1 MTTAYKQFKKH
12 IISICMNYEFK
23 DASDL
28 ILLQDELIKIY
39 EGVED
44 HYIIYNEFSID
55 EYNTLRY
62 SLRELITTISW
73 ALLHRYNSELY
84 VSKTFIDLTDEYMTK
99 MKKGGE

>member
-1 MTTAYKQFKKH
+1 MTKAYNEFKKH
-12 IISICMNYEFK
+12 IINTCVDFEFK
-23 DASDL
+23 DAEHL
-28 ILLQDELIKIY
+28 IFLQTELIRIY

-44 HYIIYNEFSID
+44 HFIIYNEFSSD

-73 ALLHRYNSELY
+73 ALYHNYNSELY

-99 MKKGGE
+99 MKKGE